1 MRPLYDYEC
10 PFACTC
16 IQTRKLPIQYA
27 GSCIDFITA
36 FDRSYVPQSGFS
48 NIASFK
54 HCVSFEVIAR
64 QPSPVEA
71 AGAVSFFFADLLTR
85 IVMFISFS
93 NADYTKF
100 TPLKRVYS
108 RG

>member
-1 MRPLYDYEC
+1 VRPLYDYEC

-36 FDRSYVPQSGFS
+36 FDRSYVSQSGFS
-48 NIASFK
+48 NIASSK
-54 HCVSFEVIAR
+54 HCVSFEVISR

-71 AGAVSFFFADLLTR
+71 A
-85 IVMFISFS
+85 
-93 NADYTKF
+93 
-100 TPLKRVYS
+100 
-108 RG
+108 